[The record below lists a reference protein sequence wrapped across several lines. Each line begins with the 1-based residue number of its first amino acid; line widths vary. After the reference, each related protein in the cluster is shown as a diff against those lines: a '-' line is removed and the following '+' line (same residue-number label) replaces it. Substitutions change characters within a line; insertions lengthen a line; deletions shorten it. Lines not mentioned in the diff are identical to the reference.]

1 MRALVLDGHVKSA
14 LATVRSLGKR
24 GVPVT
29 AGAERKTAMALW
41 SRYASNTFVYRSPVQ
56 DPAGFL
62 DDVEAQ
68 AKRES
73 EPPTVFS
80 MSDATMLLLSRNRDR
95 FAGLI
100 RFVAPS
106 AESVEIAADKLK
118 TRDLAVSLEIPTVPD
133 ATYTK
138 FPVVVKPRHSTS
150 WVGQSGVSKSVTFAF
165 TQSEAEVV
173 AGRLEH
179 ETGESPLI
187 QTYVHGGEFGFEAL
201 CIKGEVVAHLM
212 HRRIRSLSP
221 TGGAAVIKVSME
233 PDPTMRR
240 YAEAML
246 KALSWEGVA
255 MVEFKQDDTTGRAY
269 LLEINPRF
277 WGSLPLA
284 LHAGVDFP
292 FLYALVADG
301 RADHA
306 REIGKADY
314 ERRVASRHFLGDVRH
329 LTRVWFARDP
339 MRARAYPG
347 RLRALGDFLSPGFHM
362 KPDVFD
368 IRDPLPCIMEVV
380 DHL

>member
-14 LATVRSLGKR
+14 LATVRSLGRR

-29 AGAERKTAMALW
+29 VGAERKTAMALW
-41 SRYASNTFVYRSPVQ
+41 SRYASSTFVYRSPIA
-56 DPAGFL
+56 DPTGFL
-62 DDVEAQ
+62 DDVEAE
-68 AKRES
+68 AKQHS
-73 EPPTVFS
+73 EPPVVFC
-80 MSDATMLLLSRNRDR
+80 MSDATMLLLSRNRER
-95 FAGLI
+95 FSTLLTL
-100 RFVAPS
+100 VVPS
-106 AESVEIAADKLK
+106 VESVETAADKLK
-118 TRDLAVSLEIPTVPD
+118 TRDLAVSLEIPTVPE
-133 ATYTK
+133 ATFAQ
-138 FPVVVKPRHSTS
+138 FPVVVKPRHSAS
-150 WVGQSGVSKSVTFAF
+150 WVGQQGVSKSVMFAF
-165 TQSEAEVV
+165 TQSEAEVS
-173 AGRLEH
+173 AGRLER

-187 QTYVHGGEFGFEAL
+187 QEYVHGAEFGFEAL

-221 TGGAAVIKVSME
+221 TGGAAVVKVTME

-240 YAEAML
+240 YAETIL
-246 KALSWEGVA
+246 KALSWDGVA

-314 ERRVASRHFLGDVRH
+314 ERRVASRHFLGDLRH
-329 LTRVWFARDP
+329 LSRVWFSRDR

-362 KPDVFD
+362 RPDVFD
-368 IRDPLPCIMEVV
+368 WKDPLPCIMEAV